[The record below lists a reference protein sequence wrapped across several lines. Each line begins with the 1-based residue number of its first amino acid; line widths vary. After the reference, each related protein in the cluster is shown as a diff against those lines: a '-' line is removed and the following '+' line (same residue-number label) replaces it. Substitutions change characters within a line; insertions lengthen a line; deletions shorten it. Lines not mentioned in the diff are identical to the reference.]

1 MFLLRQPSL
10 SELEDLVGRSAELPL
25 SYSPVGIAAHAP
37 EGFRVDQAKV
47 VVGRGEAAFLRAKAA
62 LLEWQHFH
70 LGWLEVFPRRP
81 SSEPGTVLVVLVH
94 HLGFWS
100 VNSCRVVYSVADSFE
115 AQQFGFA
122 YGTLTSH
129 AERGEEVFRVYLSRE
144 TGEVVY
150 DIKSVSRPGAL
161 LAWLGYPIARG
172 LQAKF
177 RRDSTAAMAR
187 CVLKC

>member
-177 RRDSTAAMAR
+177 RIRRRLWQDAF
-187 CVLKC
+187 